1 MMKIILFYLQC
12 MWMPVKLVMIFRF
25 SLEITLLTLHW
36 LKEVGAF
43 VFLNMNVGTK
53 ILPLQDARN
62 TFMETATALSI
73 RTIIKETITWRTRI
87 KLLALEEKKEIVEFA
102 TALLNT
108 RILVF
113 RVGNQRFSS
122 WSLEQKLRIVV
133 ITLVYGTQSLD
144 LSQIRSKTISGLNF
158 ANFALCLSL
167 LFTNKSK
174 LSF

>member
-1 MMKIILFYLQC
+1 
-12 MWMPVKLVMIFRF
+12 
-25 SLEITLLTLHW
+25 
-36 LKEVGAF
+36 
-43 VFLNMNVGTK
+43 MNVVMK

-113 RVGNQRFSS
+113 RVGNQ
-122 WSLEQKLRIVV
+122 
-133 ITLVYGTQSLD
+133 
-144 LSQIRSKTISGLNF
+144 
-158 ANFALCLSL
+158 
-167 LFTNKSK
+167 
-174 LSF
+174 